1 MAKGKYKN
9 KRKTNYPIYSN
20 VVNEVFLRRLE
31 EYPEEY
37 TRAYLK
43 LCRDSVKDIAA
54 FFKKFPKKFDNT
66 LPYILFAKQFANL
79 SIAMLSYIRRELGKT
94 AAQVDEELGYTTGY
108 PYASFA
114 NTFKK
119 PTNRNLKITF
129 QIWLAMSNY
138 AENCNLKWDFTLND
152 CRIEGP
158 NEQFDDAILLANL
171 GDSKNEDQETMEQE
185 GVVKISLNGETLFL
199 PQNATM
205 FEFLKAVKTRTEQE
219 VTVTRMIE
227 TEIEL

>member
-1 MAKGKYKN
+1 MAKGKYKK

-20 VVNEVFLRRLE
+20 VANEVFLRRLE

-37 TRAYLK
+37 TREYLK

-66 LPYILFAKQFANL
+66 LPHILFAKQFANL

-94 AAQVDEELGYTTGY
+94 AAQVDEELEYTVGY

-129 QIWLAMSNY
+129 QIWLVMSKY
-138 AENCNLKWDFTLND
+138 AENYNLKWDFVLND
-152 CRIEGP
+152 CRIEDP
-158 NEQFDDAILLANL
+158 NEQFDNAVLLANL
-171 GDSKNEDQETMEQE
+171 DDPKNEDQETMEQE
-185 GVVKISLNGETLFL
+185 NVIKISLNGETLFL
-199 PQNATM
+199 SQNATM
-205 FEFLKAVKTRTEQE
+205 FEFLKAVKERTEQT
-219 VTVTRMIE
+219 VTVTRMVE

>member
-1 MAKGKYKN
+1 MAKGKYKK
-9 KRKTNYPIYSN
+9 KRKTDYPIYSN
-20 VVNEVFLRRLE
+20 VANEVFLRRLE

-37 TRAYLK
+37 TKVYLK

-79 SIAMLSYIRRELGKT
+79 SIAMLSSIRREAGKT

-129 QIWLAMSNY
+129 QVWLVLSNY
-138 AENCNLKWDFTLND
+138 AEKCNLTWDFVLND
-152 CRIEGP
+152 CRIEDP
-158 NEQFDDAILLANL
+158 NEQFDDALLLANL
-171 GDSKNEDQETMEQE
+171 DDPKNEDQETMEQE

-199 PQNATM
+199 PQNASM

>member
-1 MAKGKYKN
+1 MAKGKYKK

-20 VVNEVFLRRLE
+20 VANEVFLRRLE

-37 TRAYLK
+37 TREYLK
-43 LCRDSVKDIAA
+43 LCGDSVKDIAA

>member
-20 VVNEVFLRRLE
+20 VANEVFLRRLE

-79 SIAMLSYIRRELGKT
+79 SIAMLSSIRREAGKT

-129 QIWLAMSNY
+129 QIWLVLSNY
-138 AENCNLKWDFTLND
+138 AENFNLNWEFALND
-152 CRIEGP
+152 CRIEDP
-158 NEQFDDAILLANL
+158 NEQFDDAIRLANL

>member
-1 MAKGKYKN
+1 MAKGKYKK
-9 KRKTNYPIYSN
+9 KRKTSHPIA
-20 VVNEVFLRRLE
+20 NEVFLKRLKD
-31 EYPEEY
+31 YPEEY
-37 TRAYLK
+37 TRVYLK
-43 LCRDSVKDIAA
+43 LCRDSAKDFAA
-54 FFKKFPKKFDNT
+54 FYDKFPKKFDNT
-66 LPYILFAKQFANL
+66 LPYILFAKQFADM

-94 AAQVDEELGYTTGY
+94 AAQVDEELGYTIGY
-108 PYASFA
+108 PYASLA

-129 QIWLAMSNY
+129 RVWLVMRNY
-138 AENCNLKWDFTLND
+138 VKKYNLKWDFALND
-152 CRIEGP
+152 PRIEDP
-158 NEQFDDAILLANL
+158 NEQFDDAVLLANL
-171 GDSKNEDQETMEQE
+171 DDSKNEEQETMEQE
-185 GVVKISLNGETLFL
+185 HVVKISLNGEMLLL

>member
-20 VVNEVFLRRLE
+20 VANEVFLRRLE

-54 FFKKFPKKFDNT
+54 FLKKFPKKFDNT

-79 SIAMLSYIRRELGKT
+79 SVAMLSYIRRELGKT

-138 AENCNLKWDFTLND
+138 AENCDLKWDFALND